1 MAIKEIICGVLEL
14 GATCQSMPVDK
25 LLIEYL
31 LVPSVILIIFLYF
44 AVDFVLRG
52 SGLTTKGLLAIVM
65 YIVVVYSGLY
75 GIFAPFAYSY
85 LYLMII
91 LLMAGFFISR
101 LISRESASTGSKK
114 AGELY
119 KKFKKKIPSEKDLRK
134 LISHYTTIENEI
146 ERLKKLESLATDDEK
161 KNYGR
166 SVTEAEG
173 KKEEIRWEIINVA
186 SDLKEK
192 RGLSD
197 KLEKDLED
205 IGIRV

>member
-101 LISRESASTGSKK
+101 LISRESASAGSKK

-119 KKFKKKIPSEKDLRK
+119 KKFKEKMPSEKDLRK

>member
-101 LISRESASTGSKK
+101 LISRESASAGSKK

-119 KKFKKKIPSEKDLRK
+119 KKFKKKMPSEKDLKKDLGLLNNLEKR
-134 LISHYTTIENEI
+134 INEQTAKASKPSI
-146 ERLKKLESLATDDEK
+146 KDDEK
-161 KNYGR
+161 NYIYSR
-166 SVTEAEG
+166 IDDMERDRETLIQRIEEEYQNLKSKASKDTE
-173 KKEEIRWEIINVA
+173 
-186 SDLKEK
+186 
-192 RGLSD
+192 D
-197 KLEKDLED
+197 KLKKNGL
-205 IGIRV
+205 I